1 MTKNQR
7 MSNFELLRI
16 VAMVL
21 IIIHHLVVH
30 CFEVQL
36 TTESSI
42 QQFNNGWYNNP
53 VFYPI
58 LFLPEIFNPL
68 GKAGVAIFMLLSGYF
83 LVERGKTVNL
93 GKIASKLLGM
103 IAFAVVLVT
112 VGITVWQAIHPDP
125 DIKLPIFE
133 LHAYNWWFVGY
144 YLIAVIAGKV
154 WLNGYLSNASREAYF
169 GFVAALAGLIFLQF
183 SFSMIAGLSI
193 PLPTALCG
201 VFLYLL
207 GGYIK
212 KYDPFGKIR
221 TPGVILA
228 FVLLC
233 GTVFL
238 IYRNNFVNALQEY
251 QAGGESEGFRQ
262 HVLSFT
268 ETDIIPIFMGI
279 TIFELFRRIR
289 IPANRFI
296 NYLGNASFMVYLIH
310 DLPYIRA
317 IWNRTDF
324 VTMLHES
331 PLRFCL
337 TFLMWVAIVYAA
349 GTLAYLLYRGIL
361 KAFRAVKQ

>member
-42 QQFNNGWYNNP
+42 EQFNNGWYNNP

-144 YLIAVIAGKV
+144 YLIAVIAGKPC
-154 WLNGYLSNASREAYF
+154 AAYSC
-169 GFVAALAGLIFLQF
+169 IC
-183 SFSMIAGLSI
+183 S
-193 PLPTALCG
+193 
-201 VFLYLL
+201 
-207 GGYIK
+207 
-212 KYDPFGKIR
+212 
-221 TPGVILA
+221 
-228 FVLLC
+228 
-233 GTVFL
+233 
-238 IYRNNFVNALQEY
+238 
-251 QAGGESEGFRQ
+251 
-262 HVLSFT
+262 
-268 ETDIIPIFMGI
+268 
-279 TIFELFRRIR
+279 
-289 IPANRFI
+289 
-296 NYLGNASFMVYLIH
+296 
-310 DLPYIRA
+310 
-317 IWNRTDF
+317 
-324 VTMLHES
+324 
-331 PLRFCL
+331 
-337 TFLMWVAIVYAA
+337 A
-349 GTLAYLLYRGIL
+349 GTSKNTIL
-361 KAFRAVKQ
+361 SERSGRPASSWPSCFFAERSS